1 MSISELCIRR
11 PVMVVL
17 LSVALVLVGVLAY
30 RSIPVAA
37 LPSYNTPVINVSANL
52 SGASPETM
60 ASSVALP
67 LEKQFSTIAGIS
79 LITSS
84 STQGNTSLTLE
95 FDPSIDINTAAVD
108 VQAALLGAQRQLPQ
122 EMTEL
127 PSYRKVNPADAP
139 VLFMTMTSPSLSLSE
154 LNDYAE
160 NLIAPNLSTL
170 PGVAQVSVNGQK
182 RFAVRVRAKADLM
195 NARNLSMDELALALR
210 AANSN
215 SPLGILDGP
224 SQTLTIQG
232 NAQLMKASEFAD
244 LIVATRNGEAVRLRD
259 VATVEDS
266 FQSVKTA
273 GSYNGE
279 RSIVLLVQRQPNA
292 NTVQVVDSVRKLL
305 PQFQAQVPASIKINL
320 VNDRSVS
327 IREAIHDV
335 NLTLAATV
343 ALVVL
348 VIFLFLHRAAATFIP
363 AVTMPISLLGALAL
377 LNWLGYS
384 LDNVSLLG
392 ITLAV
397 GLVVDDA
404 IVVLENIVRHIEMG
418 KKPMQAALVGSREMA
433 FTIVSISISLVAVFI
448 PIFFMPG
455 VIGLLFHEFAVVVG
469 LSILVSALV
478 SLTLVPM
485 LASRLLPAHVES
497 GEGEKSYIARHFEA
511 GFARV
516 RNGYARTLDIALA
529 NRSIV
534 LLVALA
540 TFALTVV
547 LYVTIP
553 KGFFPEEDLG
563 QIRVTTE
570 ASEDTS
576 SAALLVLQ
584 DKVAAIIKAD
594 PAVQDVTS
602 FTGGGNSGRMFLVLK
617 PRASR
622 DKMPAV
628 LDRIRKATRSVA
640 GIAVYMSPI
649 QNLQLGGRPSK
660 SRYQYTLQSVSSDSL
675 GAWAGKFQE
684 AMRNDHNF
692 RDVTSDSQNRGLQA
706 SLKIDR
712 DKANVLGVQMAD
724 VRTALYAA
732 FGERQVSTI
741 YAPAASYNVILE
753 ADAAD
758 RQFDDALTRVSVR
771 SKGGALVQLSSFA
784 RVERTVGP
792 ISVNHQGQLQAI
804 TLSFNLA
811 PGVPLG
817 VATAAI
823 DKMGRDMALPP
834 SVITK
839 YGGDA
844 AVFKDSQS
852 SQLILI
858 VAALGVIYVLLGVLY
873 ESYIHPLTIL
883 AGLPSAAVGALLTL
897 RIFGLDLTMIAII
910 GILMLIGIVKK
921 NAIMMID
928 FAIDAQ
934 RNGGMTPAAAIREAC
949 ILRFRPILMT
959 TLAALMGALPIAL
972 GLGAGA
978 ELRQPLGLAVVGGL
992 LFSQVITLYITP
1004 VIYLYLDR
1012 YSGTGPMTDAQLAA
1026 HEGAHAHEAAPP
1038 KEVAPEAL
1046 PQPVRRT
1053 G

>member
-1 MSISELCIRR
+1 MNLSELCIRR

-17 LSVALVLVGVLAY
+17 LSLSLILAGVLAY
-30 RSIPVAA
+30 TSIPVAA
-37 LPSYNTPVINVSANL
+37 LPSFNTPVINVNADL
-52 SGASPETM
+52 AGASPDTM

-67 LEKQFSTIAGIS
+67 LEKQFSTIAGLN
-79 LITSS
+79 LITSTS
-84 STQGNTSLTLE
+84 SLGTTSLTLE
-95 FDPSIDINTAAVD
+95 FDPTIDVNAAAVD
-108 VQAALLGAQRQLPQ
+108 VQAALLRAQRSLPQ

-160 NLIAPNLSTL
+160 NLIAPSLSTL

-182 RFAVRVRAKADLM
+182 RFAVRIRAHADLM
-195 NARNLSMDELALALR
+195 NARNLTLDELATAVK
-210 AANSN
+210 AANAN

-232 NAQLMKASEFAD
+232 NAQLMKASEFAE
-244 LIVATRNGEAVRLRD
+244 LIVAVRNGQPVRLKE
-259 VATVEDS
+259 VASVEDS
-266 FQSVKTA
+266 YQSVKTA

-292 NTVQVVDSVRKLL
+292 NTVQVVDGVRHLL
-305 PQFQAQVPASIKINL
+305 PRFLAQLPSSIKINL

-327 IREAIHDV
+327 IRDAIHDV
-335 NLTLAATV
+335 NVTLALTV
-343 ALVVL
+343 GLVVL
-348 VIFLFLHRAAATFIP
+348 VIFLFLRRAAATFIP
-363 AVTMPISLLGALAL
+363 GITMPISLLGALAL
-377 LNWLGYS
+377 LYAFGYS

-404 IVVLENIVRHIEMG
+404 IVVLENIVRHIELG
-418 KKPMQAALVGSREMA
+418 KKPLQASLVGAREMG

-455 VIGLLFHEFAVVVG
+455 TIGLLFHEFAVVVS
-469 LSILVSALV
+469 LSILVSAIV

-485 LASRLLPAHVES
+485 LASRLLPADSHDA
-497 GEGEKSYIARHFEA
+497 EGDDTFIGRWFEA
-511 GFARV
+511 GFSRL
-516 RNGYARTLDIALA
+516 RRGYAATLDVALA
-529 NRSIV
+529 HRYVV
-534 LLVALA
+534 LLIALA
-540 TFALTVV
+540 TFALTAV

-570 ASEDTS
+570 AAEDIS
-576 SAALLVLQ
+576 SAALMALQ
-584 DKVAAIIKAD
+584 EQVASVIKAD
-594 PAVQDVTS
+594 PNVQDVTS
-602 FTGGGNSGRMFLVLK
+602 FVSGGNSGRMFLVLK
-617 PRASR
+617 PRDQRAR
-622 DKMPAV
+622 MPQV
-628 LDRIRKATRSVA
+628 LDSLRKATRAIAGVSV
-640 GIAVYMSPI
+640 YLSPI

-660 SRYQYTLQSVSSDSL
+660 SRYQYTLQSVSPDAL
-675 GAWAGKFQE
+675 GDWATKFLDQ
-684 AMRNDHNF
+684 MRADNDF
-692 RDVTSDSQNRGLQA
+692 RDVTSDAQNRGLQA

-712 DKANVLGVQMAD
+712 DKANNLGVQIAD
-724 VRTALYAA
+724 VRSALYLA

-741 YAPAASYNVILE
+741 YSSAASYFVILE
-753 ADAAD
+753 AANED

-771 SKGGALVQLSSFA
+771 NKAGQLVQLSSFA
-784 RVERTVGP
+784 SVERTVGP
-792 ISVNHQGQLQAI
+792 TAVNHQGQLQAI

-811 PGVPLG
+811 PDVPLG
-817 VATAAI
+817 VATAKI
-823 DKMGRDMALPP
+823 DKMGAAMRLPA
-834 SVITK
+834 SIITS

-844 AVFKDSQS
+844 AVFQS
-852 SQLILI
+852 SQGSQVILI

-873 ESYIHPLTIL
+873 ESFIHPLTIL

-897 RIFGLDLTMIAII
+897 RLFNLDLTMIAII

-928 FAIDAQ
+928 FALHAQ
-934 RNGGMTPAAAIREAC
+934 RNEGMTPAAAIREAC
-949 ILRFRPILMT
+949 ILRFRPIMMT
-959 TLAALMGALPIAL
+959 TMAALMGALPIAL

-992 LFSQVITLYITP
+992 VFSQVITLYITP
-1004 VIYLYLDR
+1004 VIYLLLDK
-1012 YSGTGPMTDAQLAA
+1012 YSGSGPMADSVLA
-1026 HEGAHAHEAAPP
+1026 GAAESGNT
-1038 KEVAPEAL
+1038 VALKA
-1046 PQPVRRT
+1046 VNT
-1053 G
+1053 VKH